1 MSSFCII
8 IIIIICIH
16 FVFFYFTFALHSVE
30 HFITFC
36 LLAITWKTFASFQYG
51 IVKQSSLSCLH
62 NDILKTRMLT
72 VTHNTITNGLSGEKE
87 ANIQNKRMMILTF
100 SNVQVLFVF

>member
-1 MSSFCII
+1 
-8 IIIIICIH
+8 
-16 FVFFYFTFALHSVE
+16 
-30 HFITFC
+30 
-36 LLAITWKTFASFQYG
+36 
-51 IVKQSSLSCLH
+51 
-62 NDILKTRMLT
+62 MLT